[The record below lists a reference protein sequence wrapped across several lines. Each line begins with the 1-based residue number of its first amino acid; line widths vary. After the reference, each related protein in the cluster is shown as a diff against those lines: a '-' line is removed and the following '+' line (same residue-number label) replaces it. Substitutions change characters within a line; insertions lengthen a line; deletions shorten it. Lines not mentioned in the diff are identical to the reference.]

1 MRRSLFGSTSPS
13 RNCVS
18 RSSVAAVCTMPP
30 VCAMWSSL
38 RLSTTTALH
47 VSFLF
52 YRTRAVAFFRLQV
65 FAAVFASFS
74 RRFLKVPHDL
84 QMSSESGTL
93 YCFCQQPDDGSLMV
107 ECEGCAKWFHGRCV
121 NFSSEDSGSTF
132 TCDVCAIQGCLSHPT
147 PETREEI
154 LKKTAAYGPISS
166 EEFVKLLKGSTEE
179 QRRARFDAAQT
190 ELAEE
195 LERLGEPALLRYVYE
210 TTFEEMMGYMG
221 VPR

>member
-18 RSSVAAVCTMPP
+18 RSSVAATVYDDCLACIISVLSNACGRFFPS
-30 VCAMWSSL
+30 SSL
-38 RLSTTTALH
+38 R
-47 VSFLF
+47 
-52 YRTRAVAFFRLQV
+52 RCFRFILAP
-65 FAAVFASFS
+65 FP
-74 RRFLKVPHDL
+74 KE
-84 QMSSESGTL
+84 MSSESGTL